1 MTEFGINP
9 GTLTFIGVLLGHIV
23 AMAWWGSSMN
33 SRLNALEEH
42 REFFTERMG
51 LLEQHIKETKD
62 MLHKMEVLL
71 ARIDERVGSKKA
83 PLADSP

>member
-1 MTEFGINP
+1 
-9 GTLTFIGVLLGHIV
+9 
-23 AMAWWGSSMN
+23 MN

-42 REFFTERMG
+42 REFFTERMD